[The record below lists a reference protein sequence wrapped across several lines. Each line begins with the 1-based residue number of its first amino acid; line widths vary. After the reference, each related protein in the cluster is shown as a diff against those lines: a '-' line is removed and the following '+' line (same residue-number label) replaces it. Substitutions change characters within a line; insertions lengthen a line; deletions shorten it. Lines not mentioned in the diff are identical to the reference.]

1 MNVAWSLSYEWMFY
15 VVLPVAALLLGLSS
29 WAARYRIALCLVLA
43 VILATAT
50 FAFPTYFFLGS
61 NPIRDCHVSI
71 IMFLGGMVI
80 SDLMAAGVNHRRK
93 WTDYAALVLL
103 AAGLLVP
110 FLYGWNNFRLTGRGP
125 ALVKNEV
132 LIMAALFI
140 GYGVAVY
147 YTLTSDGFLNRFF
160 SNAPLR
166 WIGNMSYSFY
176 LVHGVPM
183 HVVAMVVART
193 HIATFS
199 LTKQILF
206 IALLFP
212 ITFLVTAIIS
222 AVVFVLVEKPFS
234 LKPKRSA
241 AVVRS

>member
-1 MNVAWSLSYEWMFY
+1 
-15 VVLPVAALLLGLSS
+15 
-29 WAARYRIALCLVLA
+29 
-43 VILATAT
+43 
-50 FAFPTYFFLGS
+50 
-61 NPIRDCHVSI
+61 
-71 IMFLGGMVI
+71 
-80 SDLMAAGVNHRRK
+80 
-93 WTDYAALVLL
+93 
-103 AAGLLVP
+103 
-110 FLYGWNNFRLTGRGP
+110 LTGRGP